1 MNGSIL
7 KMNHSRDPLPAVAP
21 SGIIGLEIAREGLAA
36 RQPLADP
43 DGNKVSLVPKGANGV
58 EGIAILLRVN
68 DPAAHVQRLAVDKSH
83 AVAQRY
89 KNAAVIIAADTTV
102 DLDGKIFG
110 QPADE
115 QDARTMLNELSGRT
129 HQVHTAV
136 AVVHLAHDGT
146 MLSQAHGLDSA
157 GVSMLEITP
166 EKMEWYLAT
175 GESMGKAGSYAVQG
189 DGGALVERVEG
200 SLTTV
205 IGLPLDLLSDLLVQ
219 VNCGW
224 KNEA

>member
-1 MNGSIL
+1 MNMELPVQIVLASKSPRRVDLLTQMLDHEFGEGAVTFAI
-7 KMNHSRDPLPAVAP
+7 DPPN
-21 SGIIGLEIAREGLAA
+21 IDET
-36 RQPLADP
+36 PLAHETP
-43 DGNKVSLVPKGANGV
+43 
-58 EGIAILLRVN
+58 I
-68 DPAAHVQRLAVDKSH
+68 AHVQRLAVAKSH
-83 AVAQRY
+83 AVAARH
-89 KNAAVIIAADTTV
+89 NSAVVIIAADTTV

-110 QPADE
+110 QPVDD

-136 AVVHLAHDGT
+136 AVVHLAQDGSI
-146 MLSQAHGLDSA
+146 LSQAHGLDSA
-157 GVSMLEITP
+157 NVSMIEITP

-205 IGLPLDLLSDLLVQ
+205 VGLPLDLLSDLLAQ
-219 VNCGW
+219 VDCGW
-224 KNEA
+224 KNGA

>member
-1 MNGSIL
+1 MELPIHIVLASKSPRRVDLLTQLLDHQFGEGVVTFAI
-7 KMNHSRDPLPAVAP
+7 DPPNIDESPLD
-21 SGIIGLEIAREGLAA
+21 RET
-36 RQPLADP
+36 P
-43 DGNKVSLVPKGANGV
+43 
-58 EGIAILLRVN
+58 I
-68 DPAAHVQRLAVDKSH
+68 AHVQRLAVAKSH
-83 AVAQRY
+83 AVALRY
-89 KNAAVIIAADTTV
+89 KSGAVIIAADTTV

-115 QDARTMLNELSGRT
+115 QDARRMLNELSGRT

-136 AVVHLAHDGT
+136 AVVHLAQNGT

-157 GVSMLEITP
+157 GVSMTEITP
-166 EKMEWYLAT
+166 DKMEWYLAT
-175 GESMGKAGSYAVQG
+175 GESLGKAGSYAVQG

-205 IGLPLDLLSDLLVQ
+205 IGLPLDLLANLLAQ
-219 VNCGW
+219 VDCGW

>member
-1 MNGSIL
+1 MELPIQIVLASKSPRRVDLLTQLLDHQFGEGVVTFAI
-7 KMNHSRDPLPAVAP
+7 DPPNIDETALTGETP
-21 SGIIGLEIAREGLAA
+21 I
-36 RQPLADP
+36 
-43 DGNKVSLVPKGANGV
+43 
-58 EGIAILLRVN
+58 
-68 DPAAHVQRLAVDKSH
+68 AHVQRLAVSKSH
-83 AVAQRY
+83 AVAARY

-110 QPADE
+110 QPADGNE
-115 QDARTMLNELSGRT
+115 ARSMLSELSGRT

-157 GVSMLEITP
+157 GVSMLEISP

-219 VNCGW
+219 VDCGW

>member
-1 MNGSIL
+1 MELPIHIVLASKSPRRVDLLTQLLDHQFGEGVVTFAI
-7 KMNHSRDPLPAVAP
+7 DPPNIDETALTGETP
-21 SGIIGLEIAREGLAA
+21 I
-36 RQPLADP
+36 
-43 DGNKVSLVPKGANGV
+43 
-58 EGIAILLRVN
+58 
-68 DPAAHVQRLAVDKSH
+68 AHVQRLAVAKSH
-83 AVAQRY
+83 AVALRHN
-89 KNAAVIIAADTTV
+89 NAAVIIAADTTV

-110 QPADE
+110 KPADE
-115 QDARTMLNELSGRT
+115 SDARAMLSELSGRT

-136 AVVHLAHDGT
+136 AVVHLAQNGT

-175 GESMGKAGSYAVQG
+175 GESLGKAGSYAVQG

-205 IGLPLDLLSDLLVQ
+205 IGLPLALLSDLLVQ
-219 VNCGW
+219 VDCGW

>member
-1 MNGSIL
+1 MDIRLPIQIVLASKSPRRVDLLTQLLDHQFGEGVVTFAI
-7 KMNHSRDPLPAVAP
+7 DPPNIDE
-21 SGIIGLEIAREGLAA
+21 S
-36 RQPLADP
+36 PLANETP
-43 DGNKVSLVPKGANGV
+43 
-58 EGIAILLRVN
+58 I
-68 DPAAHVQRLAVDKSH
+68 AHVQRLAVAKSH

-89 KNAAVIIAADTTV
+89 NNAAVIIAADTTV

-110 QPADE
+110 QPAGE
-115 QDARTMLNELSGRT
+115 LEARAMLSELSGRT

-136 AVVHLAHDGT
+136 AVVHLAADGT

-157 GVSMLEITP
+157 GVSMTEISP

-205 IGLPLDLLSDLLVQ
+205 VGLPLDLLSDLLLQ
-219 VNCGW
+219 VDCGW

>member
-1 MNGSIL
+1 MDIRLPIQIVLASKSPRRVDLLTQLLDHQFGEGVVTFAI
-7 KMNHSRDPLPAVAP
+7 DPPNIDE
-21 SGIIGLEIAREGLAA
+21 S
-36 RQPLADP
+36 PLANETP
-43 DGNKVSLVPKGANGV
+43 
-58 EGIAILLRVN
+58 I
-68 DPAAHVQRLAVDKSH
+68 AHVQRLAVAKSH

-89 KNAAVIIAADTTV
+89 NNAAVIIAADTTV

-110 QPADE
+110 QPAGE
-115 QDARTMLNELSGRT
+115 LEARAMLSELSGRT

-136 AVVHLAHDGT
+136 AVVHLAADGT

-157 GVSMLEITP
+157 GVSMTEISP

-219 VNCGW
+219 VDCGW

>member
-1 MNGSIL
+1 MNMEGSIQIVL
-7 KMNHSRDPLPAVAP
+7 ASQSPRRVDLLTQLLDHQFGEGVVTFAIDPPNIDETALTGETP
-21 SGIIGLEIAREGLAA
+21 I
-36 RQPLADP
+36 
-43 DGNKVSLVPKGANGV
+43 
-58 EGIAILLRVN
+58 
-68 DPAAHVQRLAVDKSH
+68 AHVQRLAVAKSH
-83 AVAQRY
+83 AVAARY
-89 KNAAVIIAADTTV
+89 NNAAVIIAADTTV

-110 QPADE
+110 QPADGNE
-115 QDARTMLNELSGRT
+115 ARSMLNELSGRT

-157 GVSMLEITP
+157 GVSMLEINP

-175 GESMGKAGSYAVQG
+175 GESLGKAGSYAVQG

-219 VNCGW
+219 VDCGW

>member
-1 MNGSIL
+1 MEGSIQIVL
-7 KMNHSRDPLPAVAP
+7 ASKSPRRVDLLTQLLEHQFGEGVVTFAIDPPNIDETALTGETP
-21 SGIIGLEIAREGLAA
+21 I
-36 RQPLADP
+36 
-43 DGNKVSLVPKGANGV
+43 
-58 EGIAILLRVN
+58 
-68 DPAAHVQRLAVDKSH
+68 AHVQRLAVAKSH
-83 AVAQRY
+83 AVAERY
-89 KNAAVIIAADTTV
+89 NNAVVIIAADTTV
-102 DLDGKIFG
+102 DLDGKIIG
-110 QPADE
+110 QPTDE
-115 QDARTMLNELSGRT
+115 QDARSMLSELSGRT

-219 VNCGW
+219 VDCGW

>member
-1 MNGSIL
+1 MNI
-7 KMNHSRDPLPAVAP
+7 RLPIQIV
-21 SGIIGLEIAREGLAA
+21 LASKSP
-36 RQPLADP
+36 RRVDLLTQLLDHEF
-43 DGNKVSLVPKGANGV
+43 G
-58 EGIAILLRVN
+58 EGIVTFAI
-68 DPAAHVQRLAVDKSH
+68 DPPNIDETALTGETPIAHVQRLAVAKSH
-83 AVAQRY
+83 AVATRY
-89 KNAAVIIAADTTV
+89 NNAAVIIAADTTV

-136 AVVHLAHDGT
+136 AVVHLAQDGT

-166 EKMEWYLAT
+166 ERMEWYLAT

-219 VNCGW
+219 VDCGW

>member
-1 MNGSIL
+1 MNIRLPIQIVLASKSPRRVDLLTQLLDHQFGEGVVTFAI
-7 KMNHSRDPLPAVAP
+7 DPPNIDETALTGETP
-21 SGIIGLEIAREGLAA
+21 I
-36 RQPLADP
+36 
-43 DGNKVSLVPKGANGV
+43 
-58 EGIAILLRVN
+58 
-68 DPAAHVQRLAVDKSH
+68 AHVQRLSVAKSH
-83 AVAQRY
+83 AVAARY

-136 AVVHLAHDGT
+136 AVVHLANDGT
-146 MLSQAHGLDSA
+146 MVSQAHGLDSA

-219 VNCGW
+219 VDCGW

>member
-1 MNGSIL
+1 MLTQLLDHEFGEGVVTFVIDPPNI
-7 KMNHSRDPLPAVAP
+7 DETPLPNETP
-21 SGIIGLEIAREGLAA
+21 I
-36 RQPLADP
+36 
-43 DGNKVSLVPKGANGV
+43 
-58 EGIAILLRVN
+58 
-68 DPAAHVQRLAVDKSH
+68 AHVQRLAVAKSH

-89 KNAAVIIAADTTV
+89 NNAAVIIAADTTV
-102 DLDGKIFG
+102 DLDGRIFG
-110 QPADE
+110 QPADAHE
-115 QDARTMLNELSGRT
+115 AQAMLNELSGRT

-136 AVVHLAHDGT
+136 AVVHLAQDGT
-146 MLSQAHGLDSA
+146 ILSQAHGLDSA
-157 GVSMLEITP
+157 GVSMTEITP
-166 EKMEWYLAT
+166 DKMEWYLAT

-219 VNCGW
+219 VDCGW

>member
-1 MNGSIL
+1 MEWSAQIVLASQSPRRVDLLTQLLDHQFGEGVVAFAI
-7 KMNHSRDPLPAVAP
+7 DPPD
-21 SGIIGLEIAREGLAA
+21 IDET
-36 RQPLADP
+36 PLANETP
-43 DGNKVSLVPKGANGV
+43 
-58 EGIAILLRVN
+58 I
-68 DPAAHVQRLAVDKSH
+68 AHVQRLAMAKSH
-83 AVAQRY
+83 AVAARHDT
-89 KNAAVIIAADTTV
+89 AAVIIAADTTV
-102 DLDGKIFG
+102 ELDGKIFG

-115 QDARTMLNELSGRT
+115 QHARTMLSQLSGRT

-157 GVSMLEITP
+157 GVSMLEISP
-166 EKMEWYLAT
+166 ERMEWYLAT

-205 IGLPLDLLSDLLVQ
+205 IGLPLDLLSNLLLQ
-219 VNCGW
+219 VGCGW
-224 KNEA
+224 KNEG

>member
-1 MNGSIL
+1 MNMEGSIQIVL
-7 KMNHSRDPLPAVAP
+7 ASKSPRRVDLLTQLLDHQFGEGVVTFAIDPPNIDETALTGETP
-21 SGIIGLEIAREGLAA
+21 I
-36 RQPLADP
+36 
-43 DGNKVSLVPKGANGV
+43 
-58 EGIAILLRVN
+58 
-68 DPAAHVQRLAVDKSH
+68 AHVQRLAVAKSH
-83 AVAQRY
+83 AVAQRH
-89 KNAAVIIAADTTV
+89 NSAAVIIAADTTV
-102 DLDGKIFG
+102 ELDGKIFG
-110 QPADE
+110 QPVDE
-115 QDARTMLNELSGRT
+115 HDARAMLSELSGRT

-136 AVVHLAHDGT
+136 AVVHLADDGT

-175 GESMGKAGSYAVQG
+175 GESLGKAGSYAVQG

-219 VNCGW
+219 VDCGW

>member
-1 MNGSIL
+1 M
-7 KMNHSRDPLPAVAP
+7 KMELPIQIVLASKSPRRVDLLTQLLDHQFGEGVVTFAIDPPNIDETALTGETP
-21 SGIIGLEIAREGLAA
+21 I
-36 RQPLADP
+36 
-43 DGNKVSLVPKGANGV
+43 
-58 EGIAILLRVN
+58 
-68 DPAAHVQRLAVDKSH
+68 AHVQRLAVAKSH
-83 AVAQRY
+83 AVAARY

-115 QDARTMLNELSGRT
+115 LEARAMLHELSGRT
-129 HQVHTAV
+129 HQVYTAV
-136 AVVHLAHDGT
+136 AVVHLAADGT
-146 MLSQAHGLDSA
+146 ILSQAHGLDSA
-157 GVSMLEITP
+157 GVSMAEITP
-166 EKMEWYLAT
+166 EKMEWYLET

-205 IGLPLDLLSDLLVQ
+205 IGLPLDLLSNLLLQ
-219 VNCGW
+219 VDCGW

>member
-1 MNGSIL
+1 MEWSAQIVLASQSPRRVDLLTQLLDHQFGEGVVTFAI
-7 KMNHSRDPLPAVAP
+7 DPPN
-21 SGIIGLEIAREGLAA
+21 IDET
-36 RQPLADP
+36 PLANETP
-43 DGNKVSLVPKGANGV
+43 
-58 EGIAILLRVN
+58 I
-68 DPAAHVQRLAVDKSH
+68 AHVQRLAMAKSH
-83 AVAQRY
+83 TVAARHDT
-89 KNAAVIIAADTTV
+89 AAVIIAADTTV
-102 DLDGKIFG
+102 ELDGKIFG

-115 QDARTMLNELSGRT
+115 QHARTMLSQLSGRT

-166 EKMEWYLAT
+166 ERMEWYLAT

-205 IGLPLDLLSDLLVQ
+205 IGLPLDLLSNLLLQ
-219 VNCGW
+219 VDCGW
-224 KNEA
+224 KNEG

>member
-1 MNGSIL
+1 MNMEGSIQIVL
-7 KMNHSRDPLPAVAP
+7 ASKSPRRVDLLTQLLDHQFGEGVVMFAIDPPNIDETALTGETP
-21 SGIIGLEIAREGLAA
+21 I
-36 RQPLADP
+36 
-43 DGNKVSLVPKGANGV
+43 
-58 EGIAILLRVN
+58 
-68 DPAAHVQRLAVDKSH
+68 AHVQRLAVAKSH
-83 AVAQRY
+83 AVAQRHN
-89 KNAAVIIAADTTV
+89 NAAVIIAADTTV
-102 DLDGKIFG
+102 ELDGKIFG
-110 QPADE
+110 QPVDE
-115 QDARTMLNELSGRT
+115 HDARAMLSELSGRT

-136 AVVHLAHDGT
+136 AVVHLADDGT

-175 GESMGKAGSYAVQG
+175 GESLGKAGSYAVQG

-219 VNCGW
+219 VDCGW

>member
-1 MNGSIL
+1 MELPIQIVLASKSPRRVDLLTQLLDHQFGEGVVTFAI
-7 KMNHSRDPLPAVAP
+7 DPPNIDETALTGETP
-21 SGIIGLEIAREGLAA
+21 I
-36 RQPLADP
+36 
-43 DGNKVSLVPKGANGV
+43 
-58 EGIAILLRVN
+58 
-68 DPAAHVQRLAVDKSH
+68 AHVQRLAVSKSH
-83 AVAQRY
+83 AVAARY

-110 QPADE
+110 QPADGNE
-115 QDARTMLNELSGRT
+115 ARSMLSELSGRT

-219 VNCGW
+219 VDCGW

>member
-1 MNGSIL
+1 MEFPLQIVLASKSPRRVDLLTQLLDHEFGEGVVTFAI
-7 KMNHSRDPLPAVAP
+7 DPPNIDETALTGETP
-21 SGIIGLEIAREGLAA
+21 I
-36 RQPLADP
+36 
-43 DGNKVSLVPKGANGV
+43 
-58 EGIAILLRVN
+58 
-68 DPAAHVQRLAVDKSH
+68 AHVQRLAVAKSH
-83 AVAQRY
+83 AVAQRHS
-89 KNAAVIIAADTTV
+89 NATVIIAADTTV

-115 QDARTMLNELSGRT
+115 QDARMMLSELSGRT
-129 HQVHTAV
+129 HHVHTAI

-219 VNCGW
+219 VDCGW
-224 KNEA
+224 KIEG

>member
-1 MNGSIL
+1 MNIRLPLQIVLASQSPRRVDLLTQLLDHEFGEGVVTFAI
-7 KMNHSRDPLPAVAP
+7 DPPNINETALTGETP
-21 SGIIGLEIAREGLAA
+21 I
-36 RQPLADP
+36 
-43 DGNKVSLVPKGANGV
+43 
-58 EGIAILLRVN
+58 
-68 DPAAHVQRLAVDKSH
+68 AHVQRLAVAKSH
-83 AVAQRY
+83 AVAARY
-89 KNAAVIIAADTTV
+89 NNAIVIIAADTTV

-136 AVVHLAHDGT
+136 AVVHLAQDGT
-146 MLSQAHGLDSA
+146 MLSQAHGVDSA

-175 GESMGKAGSYAVQG
+175 GESLGKAGSYAVQG

-219 VNCGW
+219 VDCGW
-224 KNEA
+224 KNED

>member
-1 MNGSIL
+1 MLTQLLDHQFGEGVVTFAI
-7 KMNHSRDPLPAVAP
+7 DPPNIDETALTGETP
-21 SGIIGLEIAREGLAA
+21 I
-36 RQPLADP
+36 
-43 DGNKVSLVPKGANGV
+43 
-58 EGIAILLRVN
+58 
-68 DPAAHVQRLAVDKSH
+68 AHVQRLAVAKSH
-83 AVAQRY
+83 AVAARY

-110 QPADE
+110 QPADGNE
-115 QDARTMLNELSGRT
+115 ARSMLNELSGRT

-136 AVVHLAHDGT
+136 AVVHLAQDGT

-157 GVSMLEITP
+157 GVSMLEISP

-205 IGLPLDLLSDLLVQ
+205 IGLPLDLLSDLLLQ
-219 VNCGW
+219 VDCGW

>member
-1 MNGSIL
+1 MLTQLLDHQFGEGVVTFAI
-7 KMNHSRDPLPAVAP
+7 DPPNIDETALTGETP
-21 SGIIGLEIAREGLAA
+21 I
-36 RQPLADP
+36 
-43 DGNKVSLVPKGANGV
+43 
-58 EGIAILLRVN
+58 
-68 DPAAHVQRLAVDKSH
+68 AHVQRLAVAKSH
-83 AVAQRY
+83 AVAQRHN
-89 KNAAVIIAADTTV
+89 NAAVIIAADTTV

-110 QPADE
+110 QPVDE
-115 QDARTMLNELSGRT
+115 HDARTMLNELSGRT

-136 AVVHLAHDGT
+136 AVVHLAQDGT
-146 MLSQAHGLDSA
+146 ILSQAHGLDSA
-157 GVSMLEITP
+157 GVSMTEISP

-189 DGGALVERVEG
+189 DGGALVDRVEG

-219 VNCGW
+219 VDCGW

>member
-1 MNGSIL
+1 MEWSAHIVLASKSPRRVDLLTQLLDHQFGEGVVAFAI
-7 KMNHSRDPLPAVAP
+7 DPPNIDE
-21 SGIIGLEIAREGLAA
+21 S
-36 RQPLADP
+36 PLANETP
-43 DGNKVSLVPKGANGV
+43 
-58 EGIAILLRVN
+58 I
-68 DPAAHVQRLAVDKSH
+68 AHVQRLAMAKSH
-83 AVAQRY
+83 AVAARHDT
-89 KNAAVIIAADTTV
+89 AAVIIAADTTV

-115 QDARTMLNELSGRT
+115 SDARSMLSQLSGRT

-157 GVSMLEITP
+157 GVSMLEISP
-166 EKMEWYLAT
+166 ENMEWYLAT

-205 IGLPLDLLSDLLVQ
+205 IGLPLDLLSNLLLQ
-219 VNCGW
+219 VDCGW
-224 KNEA
+224 KNEG

>member
-1 MNGSIL
+1 MNMEGSIQSVL
-7 KMNHSRDPLPAVAP
+7 ASQSPRRVDLLTQLLDHQFGEGVVTFAIDPPNIDETALTGETP
-21 SGIIGLEIAREGLAA
+21 I
-36 RQPLADP
+36 
-43 DGNKVSLVPKGANGV
+43 
-58 EGIAILLRVN
+58 
-68 DPAAHVQRLAVDKSH
+68 AHVQRLAVAKSH
-83 AVAQRY
+83 AVAARY
-89 KNAAVIIAADTTV
+89 NNAAVIIAADTTV

-110 QPADE
+110 QPADGNE
-115 QDARTMLNELSGRT
+115 ARSMLNELSGRT

-157 GVSMLEITP
+157 GVSMLEINP

-175 GESMGKAGSYAVQG
+175 GESLGKAGSYAVQG

-219 VNCGW
+219 VDCGW

>member
-1 MNGSIL
+1 MQLPMNIVLASKSPRRVDLLTQLLDHQFGEAVVTFAI
-7 KMNHSRDPLPAVAP
+7 DPPNIDETALTGETP
-21 SGIIGLEIAREGLAA
+21 I
-36 RQPLADP
+36 
-43 DGNKVSLVPKGANGV
+43 
-58 EGIAILLRVN
+58 
-68 DPAAHVQRLAVDKSH
+68 AHVQRLAVAKSH
-83 AVAQRY
+83 AVALRHN
-89 KNAAVIIAADTTV
+89 NAAVIIAADTTV

-110 QPADE
+110 KPADE
-115 QDARTMLNELSGRT
+115 SDARAMLSELSGRT

-136 AVVHLAHDGT
+136 AVVHLAQNGT

-175 GESMGKAGSYAVQG
+175 GESLGKAGSYAVQG

-205 IGLPLDLLSDLLVQ
+205 IGLPLALLSDLLVQ
-219 VNCGW
+219 VDCGW

>member
-1 MNGSIL
+1 MNIRLPLQIVLASKSPRRVDLLTQLLDHEFGEGVVSFAI
-7 KMNHSRDPLPAVAP
+7 DPPNIDETALTGETP
-21 SGIIGLEIAREGLAA
+21 I
-36 RQPLADP
+36 
-43 DGNKVSLVPKGANGV
+43 
-58 EGIAILLRVN
+58 
-68 DPAAHVQRLAVDKSH
+68 AHVQRLAVAKSH
-83 AVAQRY
+83 AVAARY
-89 KNAAVIIAADTTV
+89 NNAAVIIAADTTV

-115 QDARTMLNELSGRT
+115 QDARSMLNELSGRT

-157 GVSMLEITP
+157 GVSMAEITL

-205 IGLPLDLLSDLLVQ
+205 IGLPLDLLSDLLLQ
-219 VNCGW
+219 VDCGW

>member
-1 MNGSIL
+1 MDIRLPIQIVLASKSPRRVDLLTQLLDHQFGEGVVTFAI
-7 KMNHSRDPLPAVAP
+7 DPPNIDE
-21 SGIIGLEIAREGLAA
+21 S
-36 RQPLADP
+36 PLANETP
-43 DGNKVSLVPKGANGV
+43 
-58 EGIAILLRVN
+58 I
-68 DPAAHVQRLAVDKSH
+68 AHVQRLAVAKSH

-89 KNAAVIIAADTTV
+89 NNAAVIIAADTTV

-110 QPADE
+110 QPAGE
-115 QDARTMLNELSGRT
+115 LEARAMLSELSGRT

-136 AVVHLAHDGT
+136 AVVHLAADGT

-157 GVSMLEITP
+157 GVSMTEITP

-175 GESMGKAGSYAVQG
+175 GESMGKAGSHAVQG

-219 VNCGW
+219 VDCGW
-224 KNEA
+224 KNEG

>member
-1 MNGSIL
+1 MNI
-7 KMNHSRDPLPAVAP
+7 RLPIQIV
-21 SGIIGLEIAREGLAA
+21 LASKSP
-36 RQPLADP
+36 RRVDLLTQLLDHEF
-43 DGNKVSLVPKGANGV
+43 G
-58 EGIAILLRVN
+58 EGIVTFAI
-68 DPAAHVQRLAVDKSH
+68 DPPNIDETALTGETPIAHVQRLAVAKSH

-89 KNAAVIIAADTTV
+89 NNAAVIIAADTTV

-115 QDARTMLNELSGRT
+115 QDARSMLNELSGRT

-136 AVVHLAHDGT
+136 VVVHLAQDGT

-200 SLTTV
+200 SLSTV
-205 IGLPLDLLSDLLVQ
+205 IGLPLDLLFDLLVQ
-219 VNCGW
+219 VDCGW